1 MAKKGKNN
9 YEKLTSATGGRQN
22 ISFNEDINTLTEVQ
36 FKIILESGERKS
48 TLCGVELESLIYF
61 SYGLVK
67 IEIPELL
74 KEGKFLEIFQNIL
87 NEKGK
92 SLSLQEI
99 DEQEHNDLLA
109 CLIWIKDE
117 LESIGNLEKE
127 YLSNPPEA
135 DLINAGIRELDELGE
150 FNTIDTLAGG
160 DILKHEQIKA
170 LPYHYVFD
178 KLRKQTLE
186 NKISKNLAK
195 IQQQK
200 MKQKR

>member
-1 MAKKGKNN
+1 M
-9 YEKLTSATGGRQN
+9 N
-22 ISFNEDINTLTEVQ
+22 ISFNEDINTLTEIQ

-67 IEIPELL
+67 IDIPELL
-74 KEGKFLEIFQNIL
+74 KEGKFLEIFQHL
-87 NEKGK
+87 LKEKGK
-92 SLSLQEI
+92 LLSLQEI

-117 LESIGNLEKE
+117 LEAIGNLEKE
-127 YLSNPPEA
+127 YLYNPPDA

-150 FNTIDTLAGG
+150 FNTIDNLAGG

-170 LPYHYVFD
+170 LPYHFVFD

>member
-1 MAKKGKNN
+1 M
-9 YEKLTSATGGRQN
+9 EN
-22 ISFNEDINTLTEVQ
+22 ITFNQDINTLTEIQ

-48 TLCGVELESLIYF
+48 TLCGVELESLIYL

-67 IEIPELL
+67 IEIPDLL
-74 KEGKFLEIFQNIL
+74 KEGKFLEVFQNIL
-87 NEKGK
+87 KEKGK
-92 SLSLQEI
+92 SLTLGEI
-99 DEQEHNDLLA
+99 DDENHNDLLSV
-109 CLIWIKDE
+109 LIWIKDE
-117 LESIGNLEKE
+117 MEAIGNLEKE
-127 YLSNPPEA
+127 YLSSPPDA

-186 NKISKNLAK
+186 NKIAKNLAK